1 MTKKEAKI
9 RDLDKAITKFAEAYD
24 LYTKNSNTDYS
35 ISFRDSLIH
44 RFEFT
49 FEISWKVM
57 QELANEANLQGY
69 GPKASIRN
77 AAQMELISNPEL
89 WLEFTESRNLVSHTY
104 VETIAA
110 NLAKKLETFLPL
122 LKDLQKNLQNNL

>member
-1 MTKKEAKI
+1 
-9 RDLDKAITKFAEAYD
+9 
-24 LYTKNSNTDYS
+24 
-35 ISFRDSLIH
+35 
-44 RFEFT
+44 
-49 FEISWKVM
+49 
-57 QELANEANLQGY
+57 
-69 GPKASIRN
+69 
-77 AAQMELISNPEL
+77 MELISNPEL

>member
-24 LYTKNSNTDYS
+24 LYTKNSNTEY
-35 ISFRDSLIH
+35 
-44 RFEFT
+44 
-49 FEISWKVM
+49 EISWKVM